1 MYQDTRNQLKTV
13 DISCYSKELATF
25 QEKLKFREL
34 ATSTVKNYLS
44 NLKIMHSNWNPWHG
58 CIKCSEGWS

>member
-1 MYQDTRNQLKTV
+1 MYQDTRKQLKTV

-34 ATSTVKNYLS
+34 AASTVAV
-44 NLKIMHSNWNPWHG
+44 
-58 CIKCSEGWS
+58 

>member
-1 MYQDTRNQLKTV
+1 MYQDTRKQLKTV

-34 ATSTVKNYLS
+34 AASTVYFCTKQQTWMFFWARNSFILPGIHTFS
-44 NLKIMHSNWNPWHG
+44 
-58 CIKCSEGWS
+58 